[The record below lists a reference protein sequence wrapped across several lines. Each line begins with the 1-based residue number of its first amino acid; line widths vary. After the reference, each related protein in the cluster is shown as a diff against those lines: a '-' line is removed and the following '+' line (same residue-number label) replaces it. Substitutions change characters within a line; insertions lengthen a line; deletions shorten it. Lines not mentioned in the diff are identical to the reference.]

1 MLPSRIKK
9 ESNSIQSYTKISN
22 SLLECFVQKKNI
34 IAIKIIF
41 YIAMKNDKFNINK
54 LSNITTLKLS
64 ISSLVEA
71 IKTDKKTLLRNIKKI
86 QETSITFISFNDSA
100 EINESVSILPRVLY
114 KVGFDFLELDFYNIV
129 LDLVS
134 DVQTRFTVL
143 NASNLVQLKNI
154 HTIKMIGLL
163 KIIDGYSEN
172 VAKKKSYSL
181 FELNS
186 LFCVNYK
193 TFYEFERKIL
203 KPVQFE
209 LDQESQISFIYNFNF
224 ESLGVGRP
232 KIKEV
237 SIYLKNNKARQ
248 LKMF

>member
-1 MLPSRIKK
+1 MLPSRLKK

-86 QETSITFISFNDSA
+86 QETSITFISFNDSV

-129 LDLVS
+129 LELVS

-203 KPVQFE
+203 KPVQLE

-224 ESLGVGRP
+224 ESIGVGRP